1 MDNFIENFV
10 ENFEVNS
17 GIKNWHDESGPGTFG
32 DNFRHISRTISRTIG
47 GTISETISW
56 TISGHLTSY
65 NRIHSLYQHISG
77 IKNGHNESGYGTFGD
92 NFMTIFRTVLVTIP
106 RTISRTTKLTSNNRT
121 HSLYQHISGIKNG
134 HNESGPG
141 KPYDISCAT
150 LRTFNI
156 NICVSFLLFV
166 YPTLN
171 AGLVDPF
178 CRAPAPKK
186 QKKDIYKFKQ
196 ARDWDSIEFRI

>member
-47 GTISETISW
+47 GTISW
-56 TISGHLTSY
+56 TISGQLTSY
-65 NRIHSLYQHISG
+65 
-77 IKNGHNESGYGTFGD
+77 
-92 NFMTIFRTVLVTIP
+92 
-106 RTISRTTKLTSNNRT
+106 NRT

-134 HNESGPG
+134 HDESGPR

-178 CRAPAPKK
+178 CRAPAPKNK
-186 QKKDIYKFKQ
+186 IVINKSKSYTCLIFCGKLFWYDITICWDEILLLFPNEKKKPV
-196 ARDWDSIEFRI
+196 WDH

>member
-1 MDNFIENFV
+1 M
-10 ENFEVNS
+10 
-17 GIKNWHDESGPGTFG
+17 
-32 DNFRHISRTISRTIG
+32 
-47 GTISETISW
+47 
-56 TISGHLTSY
+56 
-65 NRIHSLYQHISG
+65 
-77 IKNGHNESGYGTFGD
+77 
-92 NFMTIFRTVLVTIP
+92 
-106 RTISRTTKLTSNNRT
+106 RTTKLTSYNGT

-141 KPYDISCAT
+141 KPYDISCPT

-178 CRAPAPKK
+178 CRAPAPTNKIVINKSKSYTCLIFCGKLFWYDITICWDEILLLFPNEKK
-186 QKKDIYKFKQ
+186 KTCLGPLRKLFTLFSSQNIVTATQNNVPKYCINGHEQ
-196 ARDWDSIEFRI
+196 V

>member
-1 MDNFIENFV
+1 
-10 ENFEVNS
+10 
-17 GIKNWHDESGPGTFG
+17 
-32 DNFRHISRTISRTIG
+32 
-47 GTISETISW
+47 
-56 TISGHLTSY
+56 
-65 NRIHSLYQHISG
+65 
-77 IKNGHNESGYGTFGD
+77 
-92 NFMTIFRTVLVTIP
+92 MTIFRTVLVTIP

-178 CRAPAPKK
+178 CRAPAPTNKIVINKSKSYTCLIFCGKLFWYDITICWDEILLLFPNEKK
-186 QKKDIYKFKQ
+186 KTCLGPLRKLFTLFSSQNIVTATQNNVPKYCINGHEQ
-196 ARDWDSIEFRI
+196 V